1 MSRVMRI
8 TLAFALVVAIVAG
21 GLLSTGCGGENK
33 AELVKPTIELFQ
45 FQKGSTV
52 DFDDATI
59 NSAANAE
66 ANVKFGTAK
75 AIYQSVWAAN
85 QEAVANQL
93 FPPPYWKG
101 DGVTTKYAMLA
112 SGDQTTVDGTIYA
125 TKLSPAQQD
134 KVVEAVGGLFSLY
147 DEELAAAKP
156 LQQNTAYGILYLT
169 DNSGAMSEAWAAD
182 AAAWM
187 TALNAWAS
195 ANREGKTFAQL
206 TYADRALATDNV
218 FAKGN
223 GTINPEYAFWQ
234 VMVKSSF
241 RNGIASGTNL
251 GLADNVSNQM
261 FGKGYAL
268 LDCTQSPVVDYMV
281 YSQLDAVGKA
291 TVDGTVA
298 FMVTD
303 QALLDTQVFDAQGM
317 TSAKAGFDAEVA
329 AGMKVELALY
339 KWLAYES
346 LRNSFILGY
355 YPEILGTKLAELYP
369 GKTYAQLNRCDQTVV
384 NAAVFA
390 ALNPYEQGF
399 ANAVLP
405 GLWGKVQAEMT
416 DAIAM
421 DQTTL
426 VRGPTGLQAATG
438 TETSVVN
445 WKKDVDSGVP
455 VKTAYYRWLA
465 KEALIALKGL
475 GTLIRLG
482 NGEFLFKVTNPN
494 KYAISIDSAQY
505 SFYVNSTALSAT
517 GNKVDT
523 AKVAM
528 SDKVWVPAESDL
540 LVKIVAPIKQLDIIT
555 WGVMAGQTSTNATV
569 LSADVWGQFQAGT
582 QTWIITIDAKISD
595 DKGGNTI
602 SETYT
607 L

>member
-1 MSRVMRI
+1 MRI
-8 TLAFALVVAIVAG
+8 TLAFALVVAILAG
-21 GLLSTGCGGENK
+21 GLLSTGCGESK
-33 AELVKPTIELFQ
+33 AALVKPTIELFQ
-45 FQKGSTV
+45 FQKGPTV

-66 ANVKFGTAK
+66 ANVKYGTAK

-101 DGVTTKYAMLA
+101 DGVTTKYASLA
-112 SGDQTTVDGTIYA
+112 SGDQTAVDGTIFA
-125 TKLSPAQQD
+125 TKLTAAQQD

-169 DNSGAMSEAWAAD
+169 DNSGAMSEAWRAD
-182 AAAWM
+182 AEAWM
-187 TALNAWAS
+187 TALNAWAG
-195 ANREGKTFAQL
+195 ANRAGKTFAQL
-206 TYADRALATDNV
+206 SYEDRALASDNV
-218 FAKGN
+218 FAQGN
-223 GTINPEYAFWQ
+223 GTINPQYAFWR

-251 GLADNVSNQM
+251 GLADNVSMQT
-261 FGKGYAL
+261 FGKGYAQL
-268 LDCTQSPVVDYMV
+268 NCTESPVVDFMV
-281 YSQLDAVGKA
+281 YEQLDPVAKA

-298 FMVTD
+298 FMVTN
-303 QALLDTQVFDAQGM
+303 QALLDTQVFDAKGM

-329 AGMKVELALY
+329 GGMNVELALY
-339 KWLAYES
+339 KWLAYEG
-346 LRNSFILGY
+346 LRNSFILSY
-355 YPEILGTKLAELYP
+355 YPTILEARLAELYP
-369 GKTYAQLNRCDQTVV
+369 GQAYAQLNRCDQGVV

-399 ANAVLP
+399 ANAVIP

-426 VRGPTGLQAATG
+426 VRGPTGLRAATG
-438 TETSVVN
+438 TETAVIN
-445 WKKDVDSGVP
+445 WKKDVDGGVP

-465 KEALIALKGL
+465 KEALVALKGL

-482 NGEFLFKVTNPN
+482 NGEFLFRVINPN

-505 SFYVNSTALSAT
+505 SFYVSSTALSAA

-528 SDKVWVPAESDL
+528 SDKLWVPAESEL
-540 LVKIVAPIKQLDIIT
+540 LVKVVAPIKQLDMIT
-555 WGVMAGQTSTNATV
+555 WAVMAGQTSANATA
-569 LSADVWGQFQAGT
+569 LSADVWAQFQAGT
-582 QTWIITIDAKISD
+582 QTWIISIDAKISD
-595 DKGGNTI
+595 DKGENTI
-602 SETYT
+602 SEAYT